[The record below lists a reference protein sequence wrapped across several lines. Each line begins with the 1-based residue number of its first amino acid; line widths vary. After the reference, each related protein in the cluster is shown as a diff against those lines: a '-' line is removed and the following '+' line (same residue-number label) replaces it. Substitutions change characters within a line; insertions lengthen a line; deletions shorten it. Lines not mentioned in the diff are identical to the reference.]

1 MTNLSLRDSC
11 TVLLSSLVNSEA
23 FFVFEV
29 TLLGFS
35 ISMRPLT
42 PFGLTCYK
50 MKEKKSFSVLLV
62 REARRDRVK
71 MPFIPLQCHFT
82 ILRHENMQNMPQYY
96 TVAQGKIW
104 MENGDHS
111 GKWKS

>member
-50 MKEKKSFSVLLV
+50 MKEKKAFQFFWSENQGEIES
-62 REARRDRVK
+62 K
-71 MPFIPLQCHFT
+71 CPLFHHNAN
-82 ILRHENMQNMPQYY
+82 LPY
-96 TVAQGKIW
+96 
-104 MENGDHS
+104 
-111 GKWKS
+111 

>member
-50 MKEKKSFSVLLV
+50 MKEKKAFQCFWLENQGEIES
-62 REARRDRVK
+62 K
-71 MPFIPLQCHFT
+71 CPLFHYNAS
-82 ILRHENMQNMPQYY
+82 LPY
-96 TVAQGKIW
+96 
-104 MENGDHS
+104 
-111 GKWKS
+111 